1 MTTQGPEISFRDTL
15 MEVSRKVDTLTT
27 LVARHIEQMIN
38 HQDGMDRLGRQK
50 DEHEKR
56 IRDLEI
62 QQAQQAISRQ
72 QNSSSDAIE
81 ERTRSLEISQAAN
94 RWIERVVWLG
104 ITIAAAIFTAKLTGG
119 TVP

>member
-1 MTTQGPEISFRDTL
+1 M
-15 MEVSRKVDTLTT
+15 DTLTT

-62 QQAQQAISRQ
+62 QQAVAKPQVDQAR
-72 QNSSSDAIE
+72 
-81 ERTRSLEISQAAN
+81 L
-94 RWIERVVWLG
+94 WIERAIW
-104 ITIAAAIFTAKLTGG
+104 AAVSILVALVTAKLTGG